1 MRSDAGNSTAL
12 PQSAKKNVLPKELAH
27 QQNVLPARWRARL
40 ARWDSADSIIAQIG
54 VLNNY

>member
-12 PQSAKKNVLPKELAH
+12 PQSGKKNVLPNYWHTSK
-27 QQNVLPARWRARL
+27 NVLPARWRARL